1 MFAGRIGAIVYAKR
15 KNMKKGPRRRLS
27 EIEMDKYKNGNRK
40 FKFKILIRYIDTDIE
55 DSDIIENTQTKV
67 KFRKIPYSSWT
78 MGLIFFGGALG
89 TIYLIFE
96 ELMTY
101 KHHS

>member
-1 MFAGRIGAIVYAKR
+1 VPYAA
-15 KNMKKGPRRRLS
+15 
-27 EIEMDKYKNGNRK
+27 
-40 FKFKILIRYIDTDIE
+40 
-55 DSDIIENTQTKV
+55 
-67 KFRKIPYSSWT
+67 WT
-78 MGLIFFGGALG
+78 MGLIFWGGALV

>member
-40 FKFKILIRYIDTDIE
+40 FKFKILIIYI
-55 DSDIIENTQTKV
+55 
-67 KFRKIPYSSWT
+67 
-78 MGLIFFGGALG
+78 
-89 TIYLIFE
+89 
-96 ELMTY
+96 
-101 KHHS
+101 

>member
-15 KNMKKGPRRRLS
+15 RNMKKGPRRRLS
-27 EIEMDKYKNGNRK
+27 EIELDGYKNGNR
-40 FKFKILIRYIDTDIE
+40 ILIIYILKYYIDTDII
-55 DSDIIENTQTKV
+55 DRDIIENTQTKV
-67 KFRKIPYSSWT
+67 KFRKIPYSSWS